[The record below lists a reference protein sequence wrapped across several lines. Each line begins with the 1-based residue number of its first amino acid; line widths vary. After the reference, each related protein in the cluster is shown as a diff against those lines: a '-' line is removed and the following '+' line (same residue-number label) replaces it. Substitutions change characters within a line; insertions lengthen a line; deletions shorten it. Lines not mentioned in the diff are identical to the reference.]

1 MGEFCFDMCCL
12 TRGHRLDPCVYYS
25 VSRKAQHCPAT
36 VPLTLFRRGRGL
48 SPAVAVQDINIAAE
62 GEGEGTAAPAAVPDA
77 VVVDAAAAAPAE
89 PTASE

>member
-1 MGEFCFDMCCL
+1 MGELCCL
-12 TRGHRLDPCVYYS
+12 TRAHRLVPCVYYS
-25 VSRKAQHCPAT
+25 ASHKAQHCPAA
-36 VPLTLFRRGRGL
+36 VPLTLFRRGRRL
-48 SPAVAVQDINIAAE
+48 SPALAVAVQDINIAAE